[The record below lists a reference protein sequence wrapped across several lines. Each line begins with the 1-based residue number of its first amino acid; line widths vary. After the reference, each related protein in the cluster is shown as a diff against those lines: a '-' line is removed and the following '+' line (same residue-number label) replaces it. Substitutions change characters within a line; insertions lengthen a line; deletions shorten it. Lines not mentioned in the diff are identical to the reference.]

1 MPALSPLLPW
11 HVYKVEASENEYE
24 SLPLA
29 TSSTGDQRIYAVL
42 RSLTEFC
49 CFGAFAPMVWCVE
62 SERASPRRWQRM
74 MVSLTDGAG
83 PNFSDLIVASSVAE
97 GTRDGWWRG
106 DEEVIAVILAV
117 DGYLFFVVMS
127 PISRAQAT
135 L

>member
-1 MPALSPLLPW
+1 MSALDMESVSSSSEFCFDRLLLLW
-11 HVYKVEASENEYE
+11 I
-24 SLPLA
+24 L
-29 TSSTGDQRIYAVL
+29 GVL

-49 CFGAFAPMVWCVE
+49 CFGAFAALVRCME

-74 MVSLTDGAG
+74 IVSLTDGAG
-83 PNFSDLIVASSVAE
+83 RNFSDLLVALLVAE

-106 DEEVIAVILAV
+106 DEEVIAVVLVV
-117 DGYLFFVVMS
+117 DGCLFFAVMA